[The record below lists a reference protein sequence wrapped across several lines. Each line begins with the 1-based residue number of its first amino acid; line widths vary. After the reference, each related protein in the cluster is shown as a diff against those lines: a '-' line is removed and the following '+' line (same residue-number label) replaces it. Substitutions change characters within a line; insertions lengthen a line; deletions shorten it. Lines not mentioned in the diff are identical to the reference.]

1 MDWRVAER
9 AARYGEPGVLSTAP
23 STAPLGTPP
32 GGSSMRMRFGSRM
45 WVVASALLVA
55 ACGGTDEAKHG
66 VAEFRSRAA
75 QKSYGEI
82 YRTAGAE
89 LRQTATE
96 EQFERFMTTLDRR
109 LGTWQSAA
117 EPAWNVT
124 RGNGGPPREAHLPV
138 AVRQGRGERAVRLAN
153 ANRWTGAA
161 RLPRQ
166 LAAVDRAVTRR

>member
-1 MDWRVAER
+1 
-9 AARYGEPGVLSTAP
+9 
-23 STAPLGTPP
+23 
-32 GGSSMRMRFGSRM
+32 MRMRFGSCM
-45 WVVASALLVA
+45 WVIASALLVA

-124 RGNGGPPREAHLPV
+124 RGTGGLRLTYQSQFAEGAASEQFVWRMQTGGPALLGYHVNSPLLFA
-138 AVRQGRGERAVRLAN
+138 Q
-153 ANRWTGAA
+153 
-161 RLPRQ
+161 
-166 LAAVDRAVTRR
+166 

>member
-1 MDWRVAER
+1 
-9 AARYGEPGVLSTAP
+9 
-23 STAPLGTPP
+23 
-32 GGSSMRMRFGSRM
+32 MRMRFGSCM
-45 WVVASALLVA
+45 WVIASALLVA

-124 RGNGGPPREAHLPV
+124 RGTGGHLVRLTYQSQFAKGAASEQFVWRMQTGGPALLGYHVNSPLLIA
-138 AVRQGRGERAVRLAN
+138 Q
-153 ANRWTGAA
+153 
-161 RLPRQ
+161 
-166 LAAVDRAVTRR
+166 

>member
-1 MDWRVAER
+1 M
-9 AARYGEPGVLSTAP
+9 
-23 STAPLGTPP
+23 
-32 GGSSMRMRFGSRM
+32 F
-45 WVVASALLVA
+45 VVASALLVA

-109 LGTWQSAA
+109 LGAWQSAA

-124 RGNGGPPREAHLPV
+124 RGTGGHLVRLTYQSQFTKGAASEQFVWRMENGG
-138 AVRQGRGERAVRLAN
+138 
-153 ANRWTGAA
+153 AA
-161 RLPRQ
+161 LLGYHVNSPLLIAQ
-166 LAAVDRAVTRR
+166 

>member
-1 MDWRVAER
+1 
-9 AARYGEPGVLSTAP
+9 
-23 STAPLGTPP
+23 
-32 GGSSMRMRFGSRM
+32 MRMRFGSCM
-45 WVVASALLVA
+45 SVIASALLVA

-89 LRQTATE
+89 LRKGATE

-109 LGTWQSAA
+109 LGTWQSTA

-124 RGNGGPPREAHLPV
+124 RGTGGHLVRLTYQSQFAKGAASEQFVWRMENGGPALLGYHVNSPLLMV
-138 AVRQGRGERAVRLAN
+138 Q
-153 ANRWTGAA
+153 
-161 RLPRQ
+161 
-166 LAAVDRAVTRR
+166 

>member
-1 MDWRVAER
+1 
-9 AARYGEPGVLSTAP
+9 
-23 STAPLGTPP
+23 
-32 GGSSMRMRFGSRM
+32 M
-45 WVVASALLVA
+45 WVIASALLVA
-55 ACGGTDEAKHG
+55 ACGGTGEAKHG

-89 LRQTATE
+89 LRKGATE

-124 RGNGGPPREAHLPV
+124 RGTGGHLVRLTYQSQFAKGAASEQFVWRMENGGPALLGYHVNSPLLMV
-138 AVRQGRGERAVRLAN
+138 Q
-153 ANRWTGAA
+153 
-161 RLPRQ
+161 
-166 LAAVDRAVTRR
+166 

>member
-1 MDWRVAER
+1 MLNQ
-9 AARYGEPGVLSTAP
+9 GVLSTAP
-23 STAPLGTPP
+23 SAASLGTPLE
-32 GGSSMRMRFGSRM
+32 GSSMRMRFGSCL
-45 WVVASALLVA
+45 WLIASALLVA

-124 RGNGGPPREAHLPV
+124 RGTGGHL
-138 AVRQGRGERAVRLAN
+138 VRLTYQSQFAK
-153 ANRWTGAA
+153 GAA
-161 RLPRQ
+161 SEQFVWRMQTDGPALLGYHVNSPLLIAQ
-166 LAAVDRAVTRR
+166 

>member
-1 MDWRVAER
+1 
-9 AARYGEPGVLSTAP
+9 
-23 STAPLGTPP
+23 
-32 GGSSMRMRFGSRM
+32 MRMRFGSCM
-45 WVVASALLVA
+45 SVIASALLVA

-89 LRQTATE
+89 LRKGATE

-124 RGNGGPPREAHLPV
+124 RGTGGHLVRLTYQSQFAKGAASEQFVWRMENGGPALLGYHVNSPLLMV
-138 AVRQGRGERAVRLAN
+138 Q
-153 ANRWTGAA
+153 
-161 RLPRQ
+161 
-166 LAAVDRAVTRR
+166 

>member
-1 MDWRVAER
+1 
-9 AARYGEPGVLSTAP
+9 
-23 STAPLGTPP
+23 
-32 GGSSMRMRFGSRM
+32 MRMRFGSRM

-124 RGNGGPPREAHLPV
+124 RGTGGHLVRLTYQSQFAKGTASEQFVWRMENGG
-138 AVRQGRGERAVRLAN
+138 
-153 ANRWTGAA
+153 AA
-161 RLPRQ
+161 LLGYHVNSPLLMAQ
-166 LAAVDRAVTRR
+166 